1 MTAYIPRGVI
11 PANLLPFTPDW
22 KIDAPAYRQ
31 HLRDLAAV
39 EGITAITTNGHAA
52 EVHALSAEEQRE
64 VLDITLDELGDA
76 LPVISGIYADDSLQG
91 ARLARLAQSAGARCL
106 LVFPPQPFIMGAQ
119 LRPEMVLKHFVTIA
133 SATDLPLIA
142 FNYPLASG
150 QGYATDTLVRLAE
163 TVPAVVAMKDW
174 CNDGLQ
180 HTTNINALHSLGR
193 PFSVL
198 STHSAWLLSS
208 LVLGCDGLLSG
219 MGSVVADLQVA
230 LWQAVQRYDL
240 AEGQRLHELLRPL
253 VQVFYAAPAVD
264 MHNRMKEAL
273 VLLDRQPRAI
283 VRPPL
288 IPITPAEREGL
299 RHALV
304 EAQLLTL
311 SAAD

>member
-1 MTAYIPRGVI
+1 MPAYIPCGVI

-52 EVHALSAEEQRE
+52 EVHALSADEQRE

-76 LPVISGIYADDSLQG
+76 LPIISGIYADDSLNA
-91 ARLARLAQSAGARCL
+91 ARLARLAESAGARCL
-106 LVFPPQPFIMGAQ
+106 LIFPPQPFIMGAQ
-119 LRPEMVLKHFVTIA
+119 RRPEMVLAHFATIA
-133 SATDLPLIA
+133 SATNLPLIA

-150 QGYATDTLVRLAE
+150 QGYTTDTLVRLAE
-163 TVPAVVAMKDW
+163 TVPSVVAMKDW

-180 HTTNINALHSLGR
+180 HTANINALHNLGR

-230 LWQAVQRYDL
+230 LWEAVQRCDL
-240 AEGQRLHELLRPL
+240 VEGQRLHELLRPL
-253 VQVFYAAPAVD
+253 VQMFYAAPAVD

-273 VLLDRQPRAI
+273 VLLGRQQRAV

-288 IPITPAEREGL
+288 MPITAAEREGL
-299 RHALV
+299 RRALT

>member
-11 PANLLPFTPDW
+11 PANLLPFTPDM

-52 EVHALSAEEQRE
+52 EVHALSADEQRE
-64 VLDITLDELGDA
+64 VLDITLDELGDD
-76 LPVISGIYADDSLQG
+76 LPVISGIYADDSLNG
-91 ARLARLAQSAGARCL
+91 ARLARLAETAGARCL
-106 LVFPPQPFIMGAQ
+106 LIFPPQPFIMGAQ
-119 LRPEMVLKHFVTIA
+119 RRPEMVLTHFATIA

-142 FNYPLASG
+142 FNYPLAGG

-163 TVPAVVAMKDW
+163 AVPSVVAMKDW

-230 LWQAVQRYDL
+230 LWQAVQRCDL
-240 AEGQRLHELLRPL
+240 AEGPAPARASASPGAGLLRRPGRGHAQPHEGGPGAL
-253 VQVFYAAPAVD
+253 GQTKTRGRAPTPDIGHPGRA
-264 MHNRMKEAL
+264 RTTA
-273 VLLDRQPRAI
+273 PR
-283 VRPPL
+283 P
-288 IPITPAEREGL
+288 G
-299 RHALV
+299 
-304 EAQLLTL
+304 
-311 SAAD
+311 

>member
-1 MTAYIPRGVI
+1 MTAYLPHGVI
-11 PANLLPFTPDW
+11 PANLLPFTPDM
-22 KIDAPAYRQ
+22 KIDSPAYRR

-52 EVHALSAEEQRE
+52 EVHALSADEQRQ
-64 VLDITLDELGDA
+64 VLEITLDELGDS
-76 LPVISGIYADDSLQG
+76 LPIISGIYADDSLQG
-91 ARLARLAQSAGARCL
+91 ARLARMAQNAGARCL

-119 LRPEMVLKHFVTIA
+119 LRPEMVVTHFATIA

-142 FNYPLASG
+142 FNYPLAGG
-150 QGYATDTLVRLAE
+150 QGYTTDTLVRLAE
-163 TVPAVVAMKDW
+163 TVPSVAAMKDW
-174 CNDGLQ
+174 CNDVPQ
-180 HTTNINALHSLGR
+180 HVNNINALHNLGR

-230 LWQAVQRYDL
+230 LWQAVQHRDL
-240 AEGQRLHELLRPL
+240 AASQRLHETLRPL
-253 VQVFYAAPAVD
+253 VQVFYAPPAVD

-273 VLLDRQPRAI
+273 VLLGRQQRAV

-288 IPITPAEREGL
+288 VAITPSEREKL
-299 RHALV
+299 RQALA
-304 EAQLLTL
+304 ESQLLTL